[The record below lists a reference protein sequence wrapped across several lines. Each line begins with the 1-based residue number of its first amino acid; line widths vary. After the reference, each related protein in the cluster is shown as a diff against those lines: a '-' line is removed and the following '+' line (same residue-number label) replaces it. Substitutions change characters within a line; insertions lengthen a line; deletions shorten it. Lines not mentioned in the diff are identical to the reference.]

1 MSPLSILLILFLAF
15 TMVLLRMRVA
25 VVGEPTS
32 GKTAFVQMVHSN
44 GATFPKNYLMTMGC
58 DFVVKEFQLNE
69 ENAVEVS
76 LLDVAGQRLYDRMTS
91 HYLEGA
97 SAFILVYDVS
107 NKTTF
112 ESCRKWVTKARAV
125 KKDMIGFLVAN
136 KMDLADKAEV
146 TDNQAEVFARAN
158 QLTFYKCSALRGTGI
173 TEPVEELARNF
184 LQSYEKRVG
193 DLMPKKAD

>member
-1 MSPLSILLILFLAF
+1 
-15 TMVLLRMRVA
+15 MVLLRLRVA

-32 GKTAFVQMVHSN
+32 GKTALVQMVHSN
-44 GATFPKNYLMTMGC
+44 GTVFPKNYLMTMGC
-58 DFVVKEFQLNE
+58 DFVVKEFALDE
-69 ENAVEVS
+69 ENTVEVS

-91 HYLEGA
+91 YYLESV

-107 NKTTF
+107 NKATF
-112 ESCRKWVTKARAV
+112 ESCRKWVTKARSA

-158 QLTFYKCSALRGTGI
+158 QLTFFKCSALRGTG
-173 TEPVEELARNF
+173 TVEPVERLSRMF
-184 LQSYEKRVG
+184 LEEYQKRIIQ
-193 DLMPKKAD
+193 LSQLSASK

>member
-1 MSPLSILLILFLAF
+1 
-15 TMVLLRMRVA
+15 MVLLRLRVA

-44 GATFPKNYLMTMGC
+44 GTVFPKNYLMTMGC
-58 DFVVKEFQLNE
+58 DFVVKEFALDE
-69 ENAVEVS
+69 DSTVEVS

-91 HYLEGA
+91 HYLENV

-107 NKTTF
+107 NKATF
-112 ESCRKWVTKARAV
+112 ESCRKWVAKARTA

-158 QLTFYKCSALRGTGI
+158 QLTFFKCSALRGTG
-173 TEPVEELARNF
+173 TVEPVERLSRMFLEEYQKRLAQ
-184 LQSYEKRVG
+184 LSQLSACK
-193 DLMPKKAD
+193 

>member
-1 MSPLSILLILFLAF
+1 
-15 TMVLLRMRVA
+15 MVLLRLRVA

-58 DFVVKEFQLNE
+58 DFVVKEFTIDEDNT
-69 ENAVEVS
+69 VEVS
-76 LLDVAGQRLYDRMTS
+76 FMDVAGQRLYDPMTS
-91 HYLEGA
+91 YYLENV

-107 NKTTF
+107 NKITF
-112 ESCRKWVTKARAV
+112 ESCRKWVAKARGA

-136 KMDLADKAEV
+136 KMDLAEKAEV

-158 QLTFYKCSALRGTGI
+158 QLTFFKCSALRGTGI
-173 TEPVEELARNF
+173 LEPVEKLAHTF
-184 LQSYEKRVG
+184 LEAYQKRIAQVSQ
-193 DLMPKKAD
+193 LNASR

>member
-1 MSPLSILLILFLAF
+1 
-15 TMVLLRMRVA
+15 MVLLRLRVA

-44 GATFPKNYLMTMGC
+44 GTTFPKNYLMTMGC
-58 DFVVKEFQLNE
+58 DFVVKELTLDDDTT
-69 ENAVEVS
+69 VEVS
-76 LLDVAGQRLYDRMTS
+76 LLDVSGQRLYDRMTS
-91 HYLEGA
+91 HYLDSV

-107 NKTTF
+107 KKTTF
-112 ESCRKWVTKARAV
+112 ESCRKWVAKARAS

-158 QLTFYKCSALRGTGI
+158 QLTLFKCSALRGTGT
-173 TEPVEELARNF
+173 TEPVEKLARIFVDTYNQR
-184 LQSYEKRVG
+184 LAQLAQAVSTR
-193 DLMPKKAD
+193 